1 MTRLVHFVGSLPAPL
16 TTDDS
21 AVLEWFVQRSRGHR
35 LTGVPRDLDPSWV
48 VQYLRERER
57 HDDVFEVVRGG
68 DFADYADMR
77 VYGIRRGAT
86 LEPRHVA
93 MDRVDRIGA
102 AVTAFRALRAR
113 HPELAGTRL
122 QISQPNPL
130 DLALFVFGG
139 AAVADGLPLVRA
151 LRHLRTVAPALRNLP
166 VFVEAVLDEMARVTA
181 EHGEVITWQ
190 VESPIAQLALVKAA
204 RFGAQAPVGRLV
216 AGQLAGFL
224 ARAHDIGAQTV
235 LHLCYG
241 DYQHKELLAPRSLAP
256 AVRLL
261 NTVARD
267 LRARAVPLPPAHIPC
282 AYGAHPAPL
291 EPAFYRPLRKLDPD
305 WRVIAGVVSPAGT
318 QDSIRSLALFE
329 AAAGRA
335 AYGVA
340 TACGLGRCTVEE
352 AERAAEATVTT
363 AAAAEPAPSDAAR
376 APVEPSGD
384 GSTA

>member
-16 TTDDS
+16 TTDDGD
-21 AVLEWFVQRSRGHR
+21 VLEWFVQRSQGRR
-35 LTGVPRDLDPSWV
+35 LTGVPRDLDPTWV
-48 VQYLRERER
+48 VEYLREREK
-57 HDDVFEVVRGG
+57 HDDVFEVVRSG

-77 VYGIRRGAT
+77 VYGIRPGAT

-93 MDRVDRIGA
+93 MDRADRIGA
-102 AVTAFRALRAR
+102 AVTAFRALRDR
-113 HPELAGTRL
+113 HPELADTRL

-139 AAVADGLPLVRA
+139 AAVADGLPLGRA
-151 LRHLRTVAPALRNLP
+151 LRHLRTVTPALRNLP
-166 VFVEAVLDEMARVTA
+166 VFVEAVLAEMARVTA
-181 EHGEVITWQ
+181 EHGDMITWQ

-216 AGQLAGFL
+216 ARQLADFL
-224 ARAHDIGAQTV
+224 ARAHDLGARTV

-291 EPAFYRPLRKLDPD
+291 EPAFYRPLRRLDPD
-305 WRVIAGVVSPAGT
+305 WRVIAGVVSPAEA
-318 QDSIRSLALFE
+318 QDGIRSLALFE
-329 AAAGRA
+329 AAAGRS

-352 AERAAEATVTT
+352 AERAAAATVAT
-363 AAAAEPAPSDAAR
+363 AAAAPSEVAR
-376 APVEPSGD
+376 TGMTRD
-384 GSTA
+384 